1 MVQAAEFDQL
11 MAGVVAGS
19 EDAIWQL
26 ADTYTPYIIRAVRQ
40 SLPYRLRSKID
51 SQDFAQTLWASLLL
65 KHADFTR
72 LKSPEQLIAYLVCA
86 TKNRVIDKTRH
97 YEMLKRDINREER
110 LQDHMT
116 VGGHA
121 KALCSREETPS
132 MTAFLRDRWNHILS
146 NSSERDCQILKLR
159 LAGRTF
165 EFISTTLQI
174 DQATARRA
182 IQRLIKQL
190 SD

>member
-11 MAGVVAGS
+11 MERVVAGS
-19 EDAIWQL
+19 EEAIWQL

-40 SLPYRLRSKID
+40 SLPDRLRSKLD
-51 SQDFAQTLWASLLL
+51 SQDLVQTLWASLLL
-65 KHADFTR
+65 KHADFSR
-72 LKSPEQLIAYLVCA
+72 LKTREELIAYLVGA
-86 TKNRVIDKTRH
+86 TKNKVIDKTRH
-97 YEMLKRDINREER
+97 YQTLKRDIKREER
-110 LQDHMT
+110 LKDHMT
-116 VGGHA
+116 VSGHQQ
-121 KALCSREETPS
+121 ALYSREETPS
-132 MTAFLRDRWNHILS
+132 MTAILRDRWNLILS
-146 NSSERDCQILKLR
+146 TTSERDCQILKMR

-165 EFISTTLQI
+165 EYIGTNLHI